1 MSVMFLKETLYKT
14 DILAILMICLGS
26 LLFLRIAKNNGT
38 EYTEKEL
45 IELYLSPLS
54 IVFILVSAMWIV
66 FVYKYDS

>member
-1 MSVMFLKETLYKT
+1 MSVMFLKENLYKT